1 MKLTRKNII
10 DAIGLLAL
18 AALFV
23 WFPYKLQRPDVA
35 DHKILVAT
43 EKMRGGIFDKTVIL
57 ILRHN
62 GFGAFGLVLNSPPL
76 QKGDADWGG
85 PVEKNIYYTL
95 HSPDVSAKKTV
106 KIPDLQLGY
115 TKGEDFAKE
124 IGAGRSKPEEYIIFK
139 GYAGW
144 GRGQLNRE
152 LAGDR
157 WTVIDFN
164 RDLVFHTSPKKMWE
178 TATRIPPAEPKKNP
192 Q

>member
-1 MKLTRKNII
+1 LKITRKNII
-10 DAIGLLAL
+10 DAVGLLAL

-23 WFPYKLQRPDVA
+23 WFPFKLEQPGIA

-43 EKMRGGIFDKTVIL
+43 EKLQDGIFDKTVIL

-62 GFGAFGLVLNSPPL
+62 GLGALGLVLNSPPL

-95 HSPDVSAKKTV
+95 HSLDVSGKGTV
-106 KIPDLQLGY
+106 KIPGLQLGY
-115 TKGEDFAKE
+115 TKGEGFAKE
-124 IGAGRSKPEEYIIFK
+124 IGARRSKPEEYIIFK

-144 GRGQLNRE
+144 GRGQLSRE
-152 LAGDR
+152 IAGER

-164 RDLVFHTSPKKMWE
+164 RDLVFHTNPKKMWE
-178 TATRIPPAEPKKNP
+178 TAIRMPAAEQKRE
-192 Q
+192 